1 MLVGA
6 PKDSFKSFNMSGAI
20 YKCPFN
26 LDRTDDCEKIS
37 VDFTSSASDECI
49 IIIVYIIYLVD
60 EKISFN

>member
-26 LDRTDDCEKIS
+26 LDRTDDCEKID
-37 VDFTSSASDECI
+37 VDFTSSASDECMNTI
-49 IIIVYIIYLVD
+49 YIY
-60 EKISFN
+60 FCG